1 MHIILPVT
9 GMLEATNWHDVT
21 IFKGFQI
28 YVASVL
34 ISKIEGLGVRDDS
47 DVDLK
52 SVTNG
57 LITVSG
63 IHVAL
68 TQVQACPKMVLTLYN
83 RIIFCS
89 VHITFMQNKTY

>member
-34 ISKIEGLGVRDDS
+34 ISKIEGLGDDS

-52 SVTNG
+52 SVKNG

-63 IHVAL
+63 TL

>member
-9 GMLEATNWHDVT
+9 GMLKATNWHDVT

-34 ISKIEGLGVRDDS
+34 ISKIEGLGVWDDS
-47 DVDLK
+47 K
-52 SVTNG
+52 SVKNG

>member
-9 GMLEATNWHDVT
+9 GMLKATNWHDVT

-34 ISKIEGLGVRDDS
+34 ISKIEGLGDDS
-47 DVDLK
+47 NVDLK
-52 SVTNG
+52 SVKNG

-89 VHITFMQNKTY
+89 VHITFMHNKTY